1 MKERDDEG
9 CVNGCVF
16 FFKRKTAYEMRIS
29 DWSSDVCSSDLL
41 VTAKDPNDNPLVN
54 RLRDA
59 IEGGVVGGV
68 ADTLLSGIGRVLA
81 RRGRPPG
88 QPVTVDDITP
98 EVAEEIAADP
108 DLRAVLEAHGITSP
122 KDPSVAQAEE
132 RLTARRQ
139 TEVDP
144 NGKASGS

>member
-1 MKERDDEG
+1 MIRRPPRSTRTDTL
-9 CVNGCVF
+9 F
-16 FFKRKTAYEMRIS
+16 PYTTLFR
-29 DWSSDVCSSDLL
+29 SSNMVEDATGVDL

-88 QPVTVDDITP
+88 PPVTVDDITP
-98 EVAEEIAADP
+98 EVAAVIAADP
-108 DLRAVLEAHGITSP
+108 ALRPGLQAKGSTRDR
-122 KDPSVAQAEE
+122 KSVGEG
-132 RLTARRQ
+132 TM
-139 TEVDP
+139 
-144 NGKASGS
+144 G

>member
-1 MKERDDEG
+1 
-9 CVNGCVF
+9 
-16 FFKRKTAYEMRIS
+16 MRIS
-29 DWSSDVCSSDLL
+29 DWSSDVCSSDL
-41 VTAKDPNDNPLVN
+41 PLVN

-108 DLRAVLEAHGITSP
+108 DLRAVLEANGITSP
-122 KDPSVAQAEE
+122 KDPRVAQAEE

-139 TEVDP
+139 TEVDRSALP
-144 NGKASGS
+144 PEADKIGKAHV

>member
-1 MKERDDEG
+1 MVEDATGVD
-9 CVNGCVF
+9 
-16 FFKRKTAYEMRIS
+16 
-29 DWSSDVCSSDLL
+29 L

-98 EVAEEIAADP
+98 EVAAEIAAEP
-108 DLRAVLEAHGITSP
+108 DLPAGGPE
-122 KDPSVAQAEE
+122 
-132 RLTARRQ
+132 
-139 TEVDP
+139 
-144 NGKASGS
+144 ASGVGKEGVCTLRLGWSTIR